1 MQNCTE
7 CPGRTLDR
15 SVCLAE
21 GTAGR
26 KFCDALRERDRRNKK
41 DMGLGNLGDLG
52 NLDLGQL
59 TQYIPNVNFPA
70 SKEEVLSD
78 AQSND
83 APQEVVDGIR
93 NSGKDT
99 FNSADEVLQAVQ
111 GRL

>member
-1 MQNCTE
+1 MSE
-7 CPGRTLDR
+7 LL
-15 SVCLAE
+15 SA
-21 GTAGR
+21 A
-26 KFCDALRERDRRNKK
+26 RDRREVSDVGSGGYTASQGTMKETTK
-41 DMGLGNLGDLG
+41 EEEYMSLGNLGDLG
-52 NLDLGQL
+52 NLDVGQL

-78 AQSND
+78 AQNND

>member
-1 MQNCTE
+1 MRELLSAAWVRREVSDIGSGGYTTSQ
-7 CPGRTLDR
+7 
-15 SVCLAE
+15 
-21 GTAGR
+21 GTM
-26 KFCDALRERDRRNKK
+26 KETTKEEEY
-41 DMGLGNLGDLG
+41 MGLGNLGDLG
-52 NLDLGQL
+52 NLDVGQL

-78 AQSND
+78 AQNND